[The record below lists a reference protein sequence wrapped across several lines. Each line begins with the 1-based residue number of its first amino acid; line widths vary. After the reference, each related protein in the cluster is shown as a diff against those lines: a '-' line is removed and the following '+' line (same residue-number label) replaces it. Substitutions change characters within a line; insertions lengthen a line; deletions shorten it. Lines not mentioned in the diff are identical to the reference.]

1 MIAVGQKRTRSPRK
15 YSFMWVVVINP
26 VSGSGKGAILG
37 TEAAGFFSERRLSY
51 QIITATSADKL
62 RSNLA
67 EFLDS
72 NVGLIEGVVAVGGD
86 GLVHLVLQMVVPRN
100 IAFSA
105 IPAGTGNDFV
115 RALGWRLDEIKI
127 QLNTVVSTPP
137 AAIDLGLV
145 DSEWF
150 GAVLSTG
157 FDSLVNEKA
166 NKMKWPKGPMKYNLA
181 IAMELPKFK
190 PLNYTIELD
199 NQVIETE
206 AMLIAVG
213 NGGSY
218 GGGMKVC
225 PDAVMSDGLFD
236 VMVLRP
242 VSKVEFVRVFPTVF
256 SGKHINHKQV
266 DIYRTK
272 RVSLHAPAVAYADGE
287 RIGGL
292 PVRAECIAG
301 AGLSWTP

>member
-1 MIAVGQKRTRSPRK
+1 
-15 YSFMWVVVINP
+15 MWAVVINP

-37 TEAAGFFSERRLSY
+37 TETAGFFSEKGLPY

-62 RSNLA
+62 RVNLA
-67 EFLDS
+67 EFLDK
-72 NVGLIEGVVAVGGD
+72 NVSSIDGVIAVGGD

-100 IAFSA
+100 IPFTA

-115 RALGWRLDEIKI
+115 RALGWNLEDIKT
-127 QLNTVVSTPP
+127 QLNAVVSKPP
-137 AAIDLGLV
+137 SALDLGLV

-157 FDSLVNEKA
+157 FDSVVNEKA
-166 NKMKWPKGPMKYNLA
+166 NTLKWPKGPNKYNLA

-190 PLNYTIELD
+190 PLKYTIELD
-199 NQVIETE
+199 SQVIETE

-213 NGGSY
+213 NGHSY

-225 PDAVMSDGLFD
+225 PDAVMNDGLFD

-256 SGKHINHKQV
+256 SGRHVEHKQV

-272 RVSLHAPAVAYADGE
+272 RVSLHAPAIAYADGE

>member
-1 MIAVGQKRTRSPRK
+1 MIAAGRKRTHSPSQFR
-15 YSFMWVVVINP
+15 FMWAVVINP
-26 VSGSGKGAILG
+26 VSGAGKGAILG
-37 TEAAGFFSERRLSY
+37 AETAGFFASRGLPY
-51 QIITATSADKL
+51 QIITATSAEKL
-62 RSNLA
+62 RSNL
-67 EFLDS
+67 EDFLDS
-72 NVGLIEGVVAVGGD
+72 NLGAITGVIAVGGD
-86 GLVHLVLQMVVPRN
+86 GLAHLVLQMVVPRR
-100 IAFSA
+100 IAFSV

-115 RALGWRLDEIKI
+115 RALGWNLTDIQV
-127 QLNTVVSTPP
+127 QLNAVVSKP
-137 AAIDLGLV
+137 ASAIDLGLV

-157 FDSLVNEKA
+157 FDSVVNEKA
-166 NKMKWPKGPMKYNLA
+166 NTMKWPKGPMKYNFA

-190 PLNYTIELD
+190 PLKYTIELD

-225 PDAVMSDGLFD
+225 PDAVMTDGLFD

-242 VSKVEFVRVFPTVF
+242 VSKVEFVRVFPKVF
-256 SGKHINHKQV
+256 SGKHVQHKQV
-266 DIYRTK
+266 EIYRTK
-272 RVSLHAPAVAYADGE
+272 RVSLHAPAIAYADGE

-292 PVRAECIAG
+292 PVRAECMAG

>member
-1 MIAVGQKRTRSPRK
+1 
-15 YSFMWVVVINP
+15 MWVVVINP

-86 GLVHLVLQMVVPRN
+86 GLVHLVLQLVVPRN

-115 RALGWRLDEIKI
+115 RALGWGLDEIKI

>member
-1 MIAVGQKRTRSPRK
+1 
-15 YSFMWVVVINP
+15 MWGVVINP

-37 TEAAGFFSERRLSY
+37 TKAAGFFAEKRLPY
-51 QIITATSADKL
+51 QIITSTSVDKL
-62 RSNLA
+62 RVNLV

-72 NVGLIEGVVAVGGD
+72 NAGSIDGVIAVGGD

-100 IAFSA
+100 IPFSA

-115 RALGWRLDEIKI
+115 RALGWNLDEIRT
-127 QLNTVVSTPP
+127 QLNAVVSEPP
-137 AAIDLGLV
+137 TAIDLGLV

-157 FDSLVNEKA
+157 FDSVVNEKA
-166 NKMKWPKGPMKYNLA
+166 NTLKWPKGPSKYNVA
-181 IAMELPKFK
+181 IAIELTKFK
-190 PLNYTIELD
+190 PLKYTIELD
-199 NQVIETE
+199 SRVIETE

-213 NGGSY
+213 NGRSY

-225 PDAVMSDGLFD
+225 PDAVMNDGLFD

-256 SGKHINHKQV
+256 SGRHVDHKQV

-272 RVSLHAPAVAYADGE
+272 RVSLHAPAIAYADGE

>member
-1 MIAVGQKRTRSPRK
+1 
-15 YSFMWVVVINP
+15 MWVVVINP

-86 GLVHLVLQMVVPRN
+86 GLVHLVLQLVVPRN

>member
-1 MIAVGQKRTRSPRK
+1 
-15 YSFMWVVVINP
+15 
-26 VSGSGKGAILG
+26 
-37 TEAAGFFSERRLSY
+37 
-51 QIITATSADKL
+51 
-62 RSNLA
+62 
-67 EFLDS
+67 
-72 NVGLIEGVVAVGGD
+72 
-86 GLVHLVLQMVVPRN
+86 MVVPRS
-100 IAFSA
+100 IPFSA

-115 RALGWRLDEIKI
+115 RALGWNLDEIRT
-127 QLNTVVSTPP
+127 QLNAIVSNPP
-137 AAIDLGLV
+137 SAIDLGLV

-157 FDSLVNEKA
+157 FDSVVNEKA
-166 NKMKWPKGPMKYNLA
+166 NTLTWPKGPMKYNLA
-181 IAMELPKFK
+181 IAMELPKFR
-190 PLNYTIELD
+190 PLKYIIELD

-213 NGGSY
+213 NGRSY

-225 PDAVMSDGLFD
+225 PDAVLDDGLFD

-242 VSKVEFVRVFPTVF
+242 VSKVEFVRVFPSVF
-256 SGKHINHKQV
+256 SGKHVEHKQV

-272 RVSLHAPAVAYADGE
+272 RVSLHAQAVAYADGE